1 MPVEFKSRFLRPCSA
16 TVVLV
21 GKRVGS
27 PCGSTLVFTLET
39 CIDNIIP
46 FVRMS
51 IKYIVVIETQFI
63 QNALRYCFHSIS
75 FQATTKILLFD
86 VRCLCFFIGC
96 YLSCCVCL
104 VLFKIVVCCLVAYLF
119 YVMLCCVVLC
129 YVMLC
134 YVMCYTYVVLC
145 CVVLCCVMLCCVM
158 LYCVFYVML
167 CYVMLCY
174 VMLWCVMLCCV
185 VLCCFIML
193 LLLPVVCVFRLS
205 HSILLSLFLPKKS
218 IKEPLVDSGLVPK
231 LIIVPS

>member
-46 FVRMS
+46 LVRMS

-75 FQATTKILLFD
+75 FQATTNILLFD
-86 VRCLCFFIGC
+86 VRCLCLFIGC

-119 YVMLCCVVLC
+119 YVVLCCVVLC

-134 YVMCYTYVVLC
+134 YVLYLC
-145 CVVLCCVMLCCVM
+145 CVV
-158 LYCVFYVML
+158 L

-174 VMLWCVMLCCV
+174 VVLCVLCYVMLCYDVLCCV
-185 VLCCFIML
+185 VLCYVVL
-193 LLLPVVCVFRLS
+193 LCCCCCPLFVFSVC
-205 HSILLSLFLPKKS
+205 HTILLSLFLPKKS

-231 LIIVPS
+231 LIIVPP

>member
-86 VRCLCFFIGC
+86 VRCLCLFIGC
-96 YLSCCVCL
+96 YLSCSVCL

-145 CVVLCCVMLCCVM
+145 CVVLCYVVLCCIVCSVLFCYVMMCYVVLCCVM
-158 LYCVFYVML
+158 LFYYVVVVARCL
-167 CYVMLCY
+167 CFPFVTLYTSFSFSAEEKYKRATCGFRFSTQTNHCAILNST
-174 VMLWCVMLCCV
+174 CC
-185 VLCCFIML
+185 
-193 LLLPVVCVFRLS
+193 
-205 HSILLSLFLPKKS
+205 IL
-218 IKEPLVDSGLVPK
+218 
-231 LIIVPS
+231 

>member
-27 PCGSTLVFTLET
+27 PCGNTLVFTLET

-46 FVRMS
+46 LVRMS

-86 VRCLCFFIGC
+86 VRCLCLFIGC
-96 YLSCCVCL
+96 YLSCSVCL

-134 YVMCYTYVVLC
+134 VILMLC
-145 CVVLCCVMLCCVM
+145 CVV
-158 LYCVFYVML
+158 L

-174 VMLWCVMLCCV
+174 VVLCVLFCSVML
-185 VLCCFIML
+185 
-193 LLLPVVCVFRLS
+193 
-205 HSILLSLFLPKKS
+205 
-218 IKEPLVDSGLVPK
+218 
-231 LIIVPS
+231 